1 MLEDWFIIAR
11 EENSENK
18 NRIVE
23 LDKDSLSPEEQ
34 KAREDAAP
42 LVDEVER

>member
-1 MLEDWFIIAR
+1 MLEDWFITAG
-11 EENSENK
+11 EENQENK
-18 NRIVE
+18 DRIAE

-42 LVDEVER
+42 LIDEVEQ